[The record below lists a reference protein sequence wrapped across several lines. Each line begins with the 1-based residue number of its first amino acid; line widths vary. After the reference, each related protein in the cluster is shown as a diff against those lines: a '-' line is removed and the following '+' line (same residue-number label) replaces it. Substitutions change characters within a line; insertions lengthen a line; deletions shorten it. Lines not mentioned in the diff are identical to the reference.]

1 MEQTSE
7 TSYLEGLI
15 DQVWEEG
22 RDDVEAYKAVERALD
37 FLDRG
42 TIRVAEKI
50 EGSWQVNQW
59 VKKAVLLSF
68 KFSQNQEMHAGPF
81 EWFDKVRVKT
91 GFRQAGVRSVPLAMA
106 RHGSFIEPDVVHFH
120 SIQNMGVG
128 PVLIAKKA
136 GIPVVITVHDNWWVC
151 ERQFMINHAG
161 RYCHQEVIDLKVCR
175 YCVLDVNHT
184 KRRDSTVRQALNS
197 CDLVL
202 YPSQF
207 HHDFHVANGIAVNRS
222 SVNKNGIV
230 FPDESFSRTPNPTAD
245 KHKLR
250 FGFVGGPGPIKGAS
264 IMARAFK
271 KLKRSDYEVK
281 VVNAAVNTGETWALD
296 PVWKDISGTVTMTPP
311 YSQETIDDFFGSIDV
326 LLFPSQWKESFGL
339 TVREALARD
348 VWVVVTDS
356 GGTVED
362 CIDGENSTI
371 IPMNGNHD
379 ELMNAINDLLDNYQP
394 QHLPSDHITT
404 IAQQAEELNGYLRKL
419 V

>member
-1 MEQTSE
+1 MPGDSVRKR
-7 TSYLEGLI
+7 LLI
-15 DQVWEEG
+15 SNINFAPNSFG
-22 RDDVEAYKAVERALD
+22 GA
-37 FLDRG
+37 
-42 TIRVAEKI
+42 TIVAE
-50 EGSWQVNQW
+50 NM
-59 VKKAVLLSF
+59 ARLLKEYHDWDVVVVTSISDPSLPDYG
-68 KFSQNQEMHAGPF
+68 KLRYMAKGVDVIAINIPDVDAHS
-81 EWFDKVRVKT
+81 DKVWNNEEYT
-91 GFRQAGVRSVPLAMA
+91 TIFADLLP
-106 RHGSFIEPDVVHFH
+106 FIEPDVVHFH

-281 VVNAAVNTGETWALD
+281 VVNAALNTGETWALD

-371 IPMNGNHD
+371 IPMNGNPD

>member
-1 MEQTSE
+1 MAGDAVRKR
-7 TSYLEGLI
+7 LLI
-15 DQVWEEG
+15 SNIYF
-22 RDDVEAYKAVERALD
+22 AP
-37 FLDRG
+37 
-42 TIRVAEKI
+42 
-50 EGSWQVNQW
+50 N
-59 VKKAVLLSF
+59 SF
-68 KFSQNQEMHAGPF
+68 GGATVVTEN
-81 EWFDKVRVKT
+81 
-91 GFRQAGVRSVPLAMA
+91 MA
-106 RHGSFIEPDVVHFH
+106 RLLKEYHDWDVVIVTSTSDPSLPEYGILRYMAKGVDVIAVNIPHIDAHSDEVWNNEQYNTIFADLLPFVEPDVVHFH
-120 SIQNMGVG
+120 SIQKMGVG
-128 PVLIAKKA
+128 PVLIAKEA
-136 GIPVVITVHDNWWVC
+136 GIPVAVTVHDNWWVC

-161 RYCHQEVIDLKVCR
+161 HYCHQEVIDLKVCR
-175 YCVLDVNHT
+175 YCVLDVNNT
-184 KRRDSTVRQALNS
+184 RRRDSVVRQALNS

-207 HHDFHVANGIAVNRS
+207 HHDFHVANGIAAKRS

-230 FPDESFSRTPNPTAD
+230 FPDGSFSRTPNPTAD

-296 PVWKDISGTVTMTPP
+296 PVWEDISGTVTMTPP
-311 YSQETIDDFFGSIDV
+311 YNQETIDDFFASIDV

-339 TVREALARD
+339 TVREAIARD

-371 IPMNGNHD
+371 IPMSGNPD

-394 QHLPSDHITT
+394 HPLPSDHVTT